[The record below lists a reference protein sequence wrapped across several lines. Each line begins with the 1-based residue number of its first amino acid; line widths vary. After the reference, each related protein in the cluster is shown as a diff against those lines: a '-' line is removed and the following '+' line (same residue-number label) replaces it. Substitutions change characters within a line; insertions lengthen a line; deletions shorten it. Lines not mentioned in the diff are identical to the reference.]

1 MKFVFLFRTVA
12 GSQQCSMKIYGHQLT
27 QVSPRCW
34 LLAQEA
40 VNWRGGS
47 RRQIEIE
54 FQRQKKASPVANC
67 GVQWAEFD
75 ELLLLKFIWLT
86 VIVGFIYR
94 RSCLKRK

>member
-40 VNWRGGS
+40 VNWPRRESAANWNWVSTAEESLASRELRHSMGGIWWIVIAKIYLVNS
-47 RRQIEIE
+47 
-54 FQRQKKASPVANC
+54 NC
-67 GVQWAEFD
+67 GFY
-75 ELLLLKFIWLT
+75 L
-86 VIVGFIYR
+86 
-94 RSCLKRK
+94 